1 MAGEFNAGSVVAKLK
16 LVDDGFGSKL
26 SAAFASTSRFEKG
39 LMAAGAAAV
48 AVGGTIAVLTQQAA
62 DYTDKLGKMAQQIG
76 MTTEQLS
83 SYSLAASLSD
93 ISTEEFGKSV
103 SLLSRKMV
111 DAASGNEEAAKSF
124 AQLGISVKNAN
135 GTLKRSDQVLEE
147 IADKFAGAKDSAT
160 KTALAMDLMGRSGA
174 SMIPLLNGG
183 AKEIAN
189 IREEA
194 SRMGLVFSQD
204 AFKAAELF
212 NDSQTR
218 IGQSL
223 IGLRQQIGQTI
234 ISLVN
239 QTGIFEKIAE
249 AVQAVTGWWMGL
261 SASTR
266 ESIVITAA
274 VTGGLVALAGAVSAL
289 TVIIPI
295 AAKAMTAAFIT
306 NPVGLA
312 VAAIA
317 LAVGLLVMKWKE
329 LVQWLQPVIAAFQ
342 NVWNSIKQIKDALA
356 PLIASFGSFAK
367 LFKGDTFKNVDF
379 IATGLKAGLLPAA
392 QAANMLAA
400 AMGAVIDT
408 IEGAV
413 RGFRAL
419 MNMVN
424 KIAIVL
430 AELKHYTVDLKM
442 ELGEAMKLAF
452 MTPDEGGMTGFENI
466 NKAWQEMGNV
476 AGETTDKIGK
486 RFSDMTARNAQLVR
500 DLWTKSTTPPPSA
513 GLGPGQKGDIA
524 GPAGGEEKSGTAFNS
539 TISKMMKVKA
549 PELDMSGPMKQIE
562 EWGGRVINLMSKLS
576 ADAAQIAQNKL
587 TTLSNFGSLWSEVTM
602 KNMEKAHEAE
612 REALQAQEDAKLSI
626 LRNALDIKLS
636 LINEEFAA
644 RKLALEAELA
654 AQKAGI
660 DAMTAARIAEAEAKS
675 VDAEERTAAV
685 ATIEEDGLRLKEEA
699 DKEHQ
704 AKIDAERTK
713 FQVKASDESKKA
725 NEEFENEKK
734 ASAKRMIDLEKKQA
748 DEKKEISKKSAA
760 FQYALSLAGF
770 VIGQQQ
776 AMAQAR
782 LQYAQAM
789 MSAVTTGMQFGWGA
803 PAAIPAL
810 MAMAN
815 MAYMSSVAAIHST
828 PPPLPP
834 AELFAENGGMVPGP
848 RHSQGGVRAELEGGE
863 FVMPRGPAM
872 ANLGLLEAM
881 REGRSGMNG
890 GVTVIMHVG
899 ALDPA
904 GRSIESVGRELGLSV
919 RSHL

>member
-26 SAAFASTSRFEKG
+26 SAAFASTSKFEKG

-135 GTLKRSDQVLEE
+135 GTLKGSDQVLEE

-183 AKEIAN
+183 AKEIKN
-189 IREEA
+189 IRDEA
-194 SRMGLVFSQD
+194 QRMGLVFSQD
-204 AFKAAELF
+204 AFKAAEQF

-239 QTGIFEKIAE
+239 QTGVFEKIAE

-342 NVWNSIKQIKDALA
+342 NVWNSIKQIKDAMA

-367 LFKGDTFKNVDF
+367 LFKGDVFKNVDY

-408 IEGAV
+408 VEGAV
-413 RGFRAL
+413 KGWKSLVDMLKIIGEHLGYFITQMENGVGVEEAFRAAFL
-419 MNMVN
+419 RVTDEQVTGLD
-424 KIAIVL
+424 KI
-430 AELKHYTVDLKM
+430 T
-442 ELGEAMKLAF
+442 
-452 MTPDEGGMTGFENI
+452 
-466 NKAWQEMGNV
+466 KAYKSLGNV
-476 AGETTDKIGK
+476 ADDTTARISK
-486 RFSDMTARNAQLVR
+486 RFSEMHARNEQLVR

-513 GLGPGQKGDIA
+513 GLGPSQKGDIA

-587 TTLSNFGSLWSEVTM
+587 QNLSNIGALWSEVTM

-660 DAMTAARIAEAEAKS
+660 DAMTAARVAEAEAKS

-713 FQVKASDESKKA
+713 FQMKASVESKKA
-725 NEEFENEKK
+725 TDEFEAEKQ
-734 ASAKRMIDLEKKQA
+734 ASAKRMVALEKKQA
-748 DEKKEISKKSAA
+748 DEKKEISKRSAA
-760 FQYALSLAGF
+760 FQYALSVAGF
-770 VIGQQQ
+770 IIGQQQ
-776 AMAQAR
+776 AIAQAKF
-782 LQYAQAM
+782 QYAQAM
-789 MSAVTTGMQFGWGA
+789 MSAVSTGMQFGLGA
-803 PAAIPAL
+803 IVAIPAL

-828 PPPLPP
+828 PPPMPP
-834 AELFAENGGMVPGP
+834 AELFMQQGGMVPGP

-863 FVMPRGPAM
+863 YVMPRGPAM
-872 ANLGLLEAM
+872 ANLGMLEAM
-881 REGRSGMNG
+881 RDGRTNAG
-890 GVTVIMHVG
+890 GGITVIVHVG
-899 ALDPA
+899 SMDPA

-919 RSHL
+919 RAHL